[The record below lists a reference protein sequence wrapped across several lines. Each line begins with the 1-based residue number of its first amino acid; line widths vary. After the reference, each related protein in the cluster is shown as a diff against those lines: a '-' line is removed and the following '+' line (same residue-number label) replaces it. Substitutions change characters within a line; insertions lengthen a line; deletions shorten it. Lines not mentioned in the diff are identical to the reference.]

1 MKVRI
6 CSGNQ
11 KGAVVDMPQTEAES
25 AISTGFAEL
34 YDPEKDQAALDAKN
48 ASETNAEKA
57 AKKVSKQEAAR
68 LVKQSPSAKPAEKA
82 TTSKK

>member
-25 AISTGFAEL
+25 SISTGFAEL
-34 YDPEKDQAALDAKN
+34 VDPAKDQAALDLKN
-48 ASETNAEKA
+48 ASERDAEKA
-57 AKKVSKQEAAR
+57 SKKVSKQEAAR
-68 LVKQSPSAKPAEKA
+68 LAKQSPSAKPTEKA
-82 TTSKK
+82 TTRKK